1 MWTEAQLG
9 TLTQRFPL
17 ITDNK
22 RLLRADGAR
31 DLSDYHYVDF
41 KRTAG
46 ILSFPVG
53 LASMVV
59 VCVCVCMFGSVCVCV
74 DVYRCCSKSANTL
87 GLFRTTIVYYSWE
100 LHHLNGKQSFSCEK
114 HTS

>member
-1 MWTEAQLG
+1 MDRSTAG
-9 TLTQRFPL
+9 HAAQRFPL

-46 ILSFPVG
+46 LLKFPCRFGRLGGGLSMG
-53 LASMVV
+53 
-59 VCVCVCMFGSVCVCV
+59 VCVCMLVWQSVWMCI
-74 DVYRCCSKSANTL
+74 DVAQNLQTL
-87 GLFRTTIVYYSWE
+87 
-100 LHHLNGKQSFSCEK
+100 
-114 HTS
+114 

>member
-1 MWTEAQLG
+1 MILLWTEAQLG

-17 ITDNK
+17 IMDNK

-53 LASMVV
+53 LAGLAV
-59 VCVCVCMFGSVCVCV
+59 VCEHVYVCVRMDAAQNLQALSGYFEQLLFT
-74 DVYRCCSKSANTL
+74 TL
-87 GLFRTTIVYYSWE
+87 GSDII
-100 LHHLNGKQSFSCEK
+100 
-114 HTS
+114 